1 MSLVQ
6 KMWQRAGVAF
16 RAKVGKELASHGLL
30 YEDVLVETEEVPA
43 ALPCLQLG
51 LALVQPRP
59 PLHIPPS
66 PRSRAPVAVPSG
78 PPSPPATSRPQNSL
92 LQVKLALSRLPKDVM
107 NAREIRLKRAMVLSS
122 QQKRL
127 PPEVVA
133 MQDPWKPYL
142 APYLEAITAEKEEMA
157 SLGISDG
164 KSNLIGK

>member
-1 MSLVQ
+1 
-6 KMWQRAGVAF
+6 
-16 RAKVGKELASHGLL
+16 
-30 YEDVLVETEEVPA
+30 
-43 ALPCLQLG
+43 
-51 LALVQPRP
+51 
-59 PLHIPPS
+59 
-66 PRSRAPVAVPSG
+66 
-78 PPSPPATSRPQNSL
+78 
-92 LQVKLALSRLPKDVM
+92 M